1 MSFTVR
7 DFPTLLRLLQ
17 ERPEWKAQ
25 LRAVLLGEDLLGLPQ
40 LVRELAEE
48 VRQLAE
54 LQRQSGQQLA
64 RLEEAQIRSEERLA
78 RLEEGQIRSEERLT
92 RLEEAQIRSEERL
105 ARLEEAQIRS
115 EERLARLEEAQ
126 IRSEERLARLEEAQI
141 RSEERLARLEGVV
154 LELVQA
160 QRRMQDE
167 FGRRFDLFQRTQ
179 DRFAQIVGATAEAR
193 MVPAVRGW
201 LESCG
206 LRVLDP
212 ILAWSLDGL
221 TEFDGVTRAEGPQG
235 VVWVLVFAKVRAQP
249 GDVYD
254 LAHTL
259 RREEVRHRL
268 RQEGVGAPVWP
279 VLFALTTERRV
290 LQVAREEGVGLVL
303 EGQGGVVDPRPLSL
317 LER

>member
-17 ERPEWKAQ
+17 ERPEWRAQ
-25 LRAVLLGEDLLGLPQ
+25 LRAVLLGEELLGLPQ

-54 LQRQSGQQLA
+54 AQRQGAQQLA
-64 RLEEAQIRSEERLA
+64 RLEEAQIRSEKRLA
-78 RLEEGQIRSEERLT
+78 RLEEAQIRSEERLT

-115 EERLARLEEAQ
+115 EERLARLEE
-126 IRSEERLARLEEAQI
+126 
-141 RSEERLARLEGVV
+141 VV
-154 LELVQA
+154 LELVQS

-201 LESCG
+201 LESSG

-235 VVWVLVFAKVRAQP
+235 VVWVLVSAKVRAQP

-259 RREEVRHRL
+259 RREEVRHRI

>member
-78 RLEEGQIRSEERLT
+78 RLEEG
-92 RLEEAQIRSEERL
+92 QIRSEERL

-235 VVWVLVFAKVRAQP
+235 AVWVLVSAKVRAQP

-254 LAHTL
+254 PGPTPSAARKSATGSG
-259 RREEVRHRL
+259 RRESVRPFGRCCS
-268 RQEGVGAPVWP
+268 P
-279 VLFALTTERRV
+279 
-290 LQVAREEGVGLVL
+290 
-303 EGQGGVVDPRPLSL
+303 
-317 LER
+317 

>member
-1 MSFTVR
+1 
-7 DFPTLLRLLQ
+7 LLRLLQ
-17 ERPEWKAQ
+17 ERPEWRAQ
-25 LRAVLLGEDLLGLPQ
+25 LRAVLLGEELLGLPQ

-54 LQRQSGQQLA
+54 AQRQGAQQLA
-64 RLEEAQIRSEERLA
+64 RLEEAQIRSEKRLA
-78 RLEEGQIRSEERLT
+78 RLEEAQIRSEERLT

-115 EERLARLEEAQ
+115 EERLARLEE
-126 IRSEERLARLEEAQI
+126 
-141 RSEERLARLEGVV
+141 VV
-154 LELVQA
+154 LELVQS

-201 LESCG
+201 LESSG

-235 VVWVLVFAKVRAQP
+235 VVWVLVSAKVRAQP

-259 RREEVRHRL
+259 RREEVRHRI

>member
-78 RLEEGQIRSEERLT
+78 RLEEAQIRSEERLT
-92 RLEEAQIRSEERL
+92 
-105 ARLEEAQIRS
+105 RLEEAQIRS

-193 MVPAVRGW
+193 MVPAVRVW

-235 VVWVLVFAKVRAQP
+235 VVWVLVSAKVRAQP